1 MIRNDDVGKSI
12 RQRLNNLA
20 KQKGFPIHELATD
33 FLIERMLVR
42 IVNNKGLFDKL
53 VFKGGYVAVK
63 IYSSSRHT
71 RDLDAVLEK
80 GNIKQTVEFV
90 KEAVSTDLN
99 DGTWFLFED
108 EIDLET
114 QNEYGGIRLVFRAGI
129 GQMLKNV
136 KRAQLVNLDIGYGDP
151 ITPEPIKT
159 KIASILEGNEIS
171 WRVYPVETTVA
182 EKLHAIVA
190 RQSFNSRSKDIF
202 DLHILLPKCNVETLR
217 KAITATFEY
226 RKEAIPNSF
235 SSLLENID
243 TSILEAGW
251 KKAVASLEGNQDFK
265 MIFNTVIRMCAN
277 LIDNVKLSR

>member
-1 MIRNDDVGKSI
+1 MIHRDNVGKSI

-20 KQKGFPIHELATD
+20 KQKGIPVHELTTD

-42 IVNNKGLFDKL
+42 VVNNKTLFDKL

-80 GNIKQTVEFV
+80 GNIKQTVELV
-90 KEAVSTDLN
+90 KKAVSTDLN
-99 DGTWFLFED
+99 DGTWFLFEE

-129 GQMLKNV
+129 GQVVKDLK
-136 KRAQLVNLDIGYGDP
+136 KAQLINLDIGYGDP

-159 KIASILEGNEIS
+159 KIASILEGNDIS
-171 WRVYPVETTVA
+171 WRIYPIETSIA
-182 EKLHAIVA
+182 EKLHALVA
-190 RQSFNSRSKDIF
+190 RQLFNSRSKDIF
-202 DLHILLPKCNVETLR
+202 DLYILLPQCNKKTLR

-226 RKEAIPNSF
+226 RKETIPNSF
-235 SSLLENID
+235 SDLLKNID

-251 KKAVASLEGNQDFK
+251 KKAVASLEDKQDFK
-265 MIFNTVIRMCAN
+265 DIFNAVIVMCAD
-277 LIDNVKLSR
+277 LIDNAK

>member
-1 MIRNDDVGKSI
+1 MNNNIEKSI

-20 KQKGFPIHELATD
+20 KQKGIPVHELTTN

-42 IVNNKGLFDKL
+42 VVNNKTLFDKL

-80 GNIKQTVEFV
+80 GNIKQIVELV
-90 KEAVSTDLN
+90 KKTVSTDLN
-99 DGTWFLFED
+99 DGTWFLFKE

-129 GQMLKNV
+129 GQVTKGLK
-136 KRAQLVNLDIGYGDP
+136 KAQLVNLDIGYGDP
-151 ITPEPIKT
+151 ITPEPIKIKT
-159 KIASILEGNEIS
+159 ASILEGDEIS
-171 WRVYPVETTVA
+171 WRIYPIETSVA

-202 DLHILLPKCNVETLR
+202 DLYILLPQCNIKTL
-217 KAITATFEY
+217 KNAITATFEY
-226 RKEAIPNSF
+226 RKETVPSSF
-235 SSLLENID
+235 SSLLKTID
-243 TSILEAGW
+243 TSILESGW
-251 KKAVASLEGNQDFK
+251 KKAVVSLGGDQDFK
-265 MIFNTVIRMCAN
+265 KTFHSVIEMCENA
-277 LIDNVKLSR
+277 IDKSK